1 MQHDKGESSWSK
13 CTLLKKVRELG
24 VLGLRVLV
32 KIGRVVI
39 ILVLVLLSY
48 PVLEFIIE
56 YGRARSEAYHVATQ
70 FAVTNSDVLR
80 VTGPVSSVRIDN
92 RFNFHFCGKQADYT
106 LDLTGELADVI
117 LQIQVKDLADSWVVT
132 EAALRTAGH
141 PPRVIRQT
149 TTDWYA
155 DADEARVYPFLWRN
169 ACYATSFPPMLTGTS
184 GGITDHTRFSR
195 HTPQCIHAGSPI
207 N

>member
-1 MQHDKGESSWSK
+1 MSK
-13 CTLLKKVRELG
+13 YTLLKKGRELG
-24 VLGLRVLV
+24 VLGLGVLV

-56 YGRARSEAYHVATQ
+56 YGRTHSEAYHVATQ
-70 FAVTNSDVLR
+70 FAVTNSDVLQ

-106 LDLTGELADVI
+106 LDLTGEHADVI
-117 LQIQVKDLADSWVVT
+117 LKIQVKDLADSWVVA
-132 EAALRTAGH
+132 EAVLRTAGH

-149 TTDWYA
+149 TADWRMDPDTA
-155 DADEARVYPFLWRN
+155 GLYPFLWRN
-169 ACYATSFPPMLTGTS
+169 ACYATSFPPMLSGTS
-184 GGITDHTRFSR
+184 GGITDHTRFFR
-195 HTPQCIHAGSPI
+195 HPPSTSTQGLP
-207 N
+207 